1 VLIKRWL
8 ASLVNRAV
16 SFVVIAIVLVAA
28 IVAAVSSVVSR
39 SELEGQTRE
48 QVETIAEL
56 VASDLDARL
65 QQRRETLAHVA
76 EGFTM
81 DEQVFA
87 SRARLLVRR
96 EISLQHMFDG
106 IYLFGAD
113 GRVIAEFPESY
124 RQTGLDISG
133 RDYFR
138 QTSSQLTPVIS
149 EPYLSNYLDRPAI
162 MMTAPVF
169 DHRQRFIGVLGGAIF
184 LAGDN
189 FMEDVGDVSIG
200 KTGYVSIATR
210 SGVTLA
216 HGRTGE
222 SMVPVRLENEGLK
235 SAMSGFEGTV
245 HVTSQ
250 EGTEA
255 IMSVRQMS
263 QVPWFVT
270 AVWPTDEAYAPVSR
284 VTDSFIQVLLI
295 VILVMAPLALV
306 VFRRLMAPLRELGF
320 QISERHLGIR
330 TEPVDLAGGTEIR
343 QVAETFN
350 TVMEERDEVLASLA
364 EREAFFRSL
373 TQSAPIGIIQTDV
386 LGRIEFV
393 NPAFERIIGV
403 SASELQHTALI
414 EGVYEGDRAGTGE
427 AWKEALRSKTVFRG
441 RFRLKSRGDQHLV
454 WADVMTAVIETE
466 ERSLGT
472 ITVVRD
478 ITHELKIETELAEE
492 QKRADSILGVL
503 QEGVL
508 MVDVDGIIR
517 YANDAACGFMGLPE
531 GCQQHNF
538 FELVSIENEKRRWEA
553 EEFLRS
559 ADVDSLYATLR
570 NRSGRLFDVDL
581 TMLHLRRGSDNHRLV
596 FVIRD
601 DSARR
606 RQEERLSWEA
616 THDSLTGLLNRRAFN
631 SSLIQCLSDANKKAN
646 ASVLMLIDLDYFKP
660 VNDEGGHLLGDDL
673 LGRLSDLL
681 TASVRQTDTVAR
693 LGGDEFGIILPACG
707 LERAAKLAETI
718 RAGIESL
725 RIEQD
730 GKSFGVT
737 ASIGLTEM
745 CDADS
750 GPREIVARAD
760 EGTYAAKAM
769 GRNQVVTV
777 PLPPRQQPD

>member
-1 VLIKRWL
+1 MLIKRWL

-16 SFVVIAIVLVAA
+16 AFVVLAIVLAA
-28 IVAAVSSVVSR
+28 ITVAVVSSVVSR

-56 VASDLDARL
+56 VAGDLDARL
-65 QQRRETLAHVA
+65 RQRRDTLAHVA

-81 DEQVFA
+81 DEQVLK

-96 EISLQHMFDG
+96 EIALQHMFDG
-106 IYLFGAD
+106 VYLFDAG
-113 GRVIAEFPESY
+113 GRVVAEYPESY
-124 RQTGLDISG
+124 QQTGLDVSG

-138 QTSSQLTPVIS
+138 QTSSQLTSVIS
-149 EPYLSNYLDRPAI
+149 EPYVSNYQDRPAV
-162 MMTAPVF
+162 MMTAPIF
-169 DHRQRFIGVLGGAIF
+169 DHRQRFIGVLGGAVF
-184 LAGDN
+184 LTGDN
-189 FMEDVGDVSIG
+189 FMEDMSDVRIG

-210 SGVTLA
+210 SGITLA
-216 HGRTGE
+216 HGRTEE
-222 SMVPVRLENEGLK
+222 SMVPVRLENRGLK
-235 SAMSGFEGTV
+235 DAMSGFEGTV
-245 HVTSQ
+245 HTTTK
-250 EGTEA
+250 EGTDA
-255 IMSVRQMS
+255 IMSVRQMT

-270 AVWPTDEAYAPVSR
+270 AVWPAGEAYAPVSR
-284 VTDSFIQVLLI
+284 LTDSFVQVLLI
-295 VILVMAPLALV
+295 VILVMAPLALL
-306 VFRRLMAPLRELGF
+306 VFRRLMAPLRKLGF

-330 TEPVDLAGGTEIR
+330 TEPVDIAGGTEIR

-403 SASELQHTALI
+403 GSSDLQHTPLI
-414 EGVYEGDRAGTGE
+414 EGVYEEDRAGTAE

-441 RFRLKSRGDQHLV
+441 RFRLKSRSDRQLV

-466 ERSLGT
+466 ERSLGS

-478 ITHELKIETELAEE
+478 ITHELEIEAELAEE

-517 YANDAACGFMGLPE
+517 YANDAACGFLGLPD
-531 GCQQHNF
+531 GCEQQNF
-538 FELVSIENEKRRWEA
+538 FQLVTIENENRRWEA
-553 EEFLRS
+553 DEFLRS

-570 NRSGRLFDVDL
+570 NSAGRTFDVDL
-581 TMLHLRRGSDNHRLV
+581 TMLHLRRGRHNHRLV
-596 FVIRD
+596 FVVRD
-601 DSARR
+601 DSERR
-606 RQEERLSWEA
+606 REEERLSWEA

-631 SSLIQCLSDANKKAN
+631 SSLVKCLTEANKATV

-681 TASVRQTDTVAR
+681 RTSVRQSDTVAR

-707 LERAAKLAETI
+707 IDRAAQLAETI
-718 RAGIESL
+718 RSGIESL
-725 RIEQD
+725 RIERD
-730 GKSFGVT
+730 GRSFGVT

-745 CDADS
+745 CEADS
-750 GPREIVARAD
+750 GPREVVARAD
-760 EGTYAAKAM
+760 EGTYAAKAQ
-769 GRNQVVTV
+769 GRNQVITV
-777 PLPPRQQPD
+777 PLPPRQPPG